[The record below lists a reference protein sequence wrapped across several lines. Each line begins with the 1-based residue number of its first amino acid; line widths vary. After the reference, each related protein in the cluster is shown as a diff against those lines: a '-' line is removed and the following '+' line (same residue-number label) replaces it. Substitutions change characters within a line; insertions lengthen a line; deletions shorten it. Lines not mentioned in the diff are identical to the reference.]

1 MDQISFENQ
10 ELFGDYENFN
20 SYHEPISPVSVSYP
34 GIDGDLRNLAT
45 NSNNMQTASYYDV
58 KPQQY
63 NNYQQINQNIEY
75 DYPELVGDS

>member
-20 SYHEPISPVSVSYP
+20 PYHEPISPVSVSYP

-45 NSNNMQTASYYDV
+45 NSTKST
-58 KPQQY
+58 
-63 NNYQQINQNIEY
+63 
-75 DYPELVGDS
+75 